1 MTGIADLDPTI
12 EEFNFAIDIETDN
25 SEGFGLVPERSRV
38 TEVAIAVPTSIE
50 ADGGVVFNDDSEVK
64 LLNRMADYIADLP
77 SGIIN
82 DWNGAFF
89 DLPFMADRARI
100 LGIDIGLT
108 LLPVPGKPKYD
119 FLPGHTTGYT
129 GLWLGGSGGHVS
141 YDISKAYQHLADEG
155 VSWSLKPVAKHL
167 GIEMI
172 ELDRENLHKYTQ
184 AERDAYNLS
193 DATGTLALALMLY
206 GK

>member
-50 ADGGVVFNDDSEVK
+50 ASGGVVFHDPDETELLLTVSE
-64 LLNRMADYIADLP
+64 YINELP
-77 SGIIN
+77 TGIIN

-100 LGIDIGLT
+100 LGINIGLT
-108 LLPVPGKPKYD
+108 LLPAPGKPKYD
-119 FLPGHTTGYT
+119 FLPGHTTAYT
-129 GLWLGGSGGHVS
+129 GLWDNYQHGHVTR
-141 YDISKAYQHLADEG
+141 DISKDYQYLQEFG
-155 VSWSLKPVAKHL
+155 LWSLKPACAHF
-167 GIEMI
+167 GIDMV

-184 AERDAYNLS
+184 AERNAYNLS
-193 DATGTLALALMLY
+193 DAVGTRTLALGLY